1 MSPSKCRWTLN
12 SPSLSYHS
20 ITFPKAP
27 PSPPLSSE
35 SLKIHTGILS
45 SAPLLNAIKPEEPGV
60 PMGEKYIT
68 DCRQALIQK
77 QLQTMG
83 VSALGASEALSGE
96 AR

>member
-1 MSPSKCRWTLN
+1 
-12 SPSLSYHS
+12 
-20 ITFPKAP
+20 
-27 PSPPLSSE
+27 
-35 SLKIHTGILS
+35 
-45 SAPLLNAIKPEEPGV
+45 
-60 PMGEKYIT
+60 MGEKYIT